1 MKLASHSKW
10 PTARPLAAP
19 VPARPTRCSLPIF
32 EANRLAPTASQPTSR
47 LARKKSALTFFS
59 RFAAH
64 QAIAARRRKY
74 PPITMM
80 STTLRLLMAFGP
92 WLRVDVR
99 ALKHCPAALLPRF
112 LRSPGFETAKNLR
125 IFAPGRYDSR

>member
-1 MKLASHSKW
+1 MDLKRDAI
-10 PTARPLAAP
+10 
-19 VPARPTRCSLPIF
+19 RC
-32 EANRLAPTASQPTSR
+32 E
-47 LARKKSALTFFS
+47 
-59 RFAAH
+59 AAH

-125 IFAPGRYDSR
+125 IFAPGRYDSRRNICPRLA